1 MIVTLQVR
9 TLPVLPLSPLVIHRV
24 KKAYLSASLTLEA
37 AIVLT
42 LFIFASVCLIL
53 PMKIMITERR
63 IQSALEETA
72 EELSRY
78 AYPGNALSK
87 GLNDLIPGA
96 DTSDMDFC
104 GFLGNS
110 AGKAYVLTDVEKRLD
125 TASVISLDL
134 SGSEIFTDGEFID
147 IVLDYKVRFP
157 FSVLGIS
164 DLKRTAR
171 CRRRAWV
178 GLPGKNYNAD
188 GSLGPDDDPIVYV
201 GKTSTRYHLRRT
213 CHYLSNDL
221 TAVSID
227 QVGDLRNN
235 SGGKYR
241 PCASCGKAAASVVYI
256 MPSGTSYHTD
266 VDCKAI
272 ISYAR
277 AVRLSEVAYLGA
289 CSYCGK

>member
-9 TLPVLPLSPLVIHRV
+9 TLPVLPLFLLISHRV

-37 AIVLT
+37 AVALT

-72 EELSRY
+72 EDLSLY
-78 AYPGNALSK
+78 AYLAGALGK
-87 GLNDLIPGA
+87 GLGELIPGA
-96 DTSDMDFC
+96 DQSDIDFC
-104 GFLGNS
+104 GFIGNS
-110 AGKAYVLTDVEKRLD
+110 AGKAYVLSDVEKRLD
-125 TASVISLDL
+125 TACVVSLDL
-134 SGSEIFTDGEFID
+134 SGSEIFSDEEYID
-147 IVLDYKVRFP
+147 LVLDYNIRLPFP
-157 FSVLGIS
+157 VPGLP

-178 GLPGKNYNAD
+178 GFPGKDYD
-188 GSLGPDDDPIVYV
+188 GRQSGSDADDPIVYV

-227 QVGDLRNN
+227 EVGNLRNN

-241 PCASCGKAAASVVYI
+241 PCASCGKVAASVVYV
-256 MPSGTSYHTD
+256 MPSGSSYHTD

-272 ISYAR
+272 ISYVR